1 MKALNNKDLGILIF
15 RIGIGIT
22 FILHGYPKI
31 TGGVETWTRVGG
43 AISYLG
49 IDFYPAFWGFMAAIS
64 EFGGGILLAT
74 GMFFRTAIMF
84 LFTTMFVATFMKYSK
99 DLPFKEYAHS
109 LELAIVLIA
118 FLFIGAGKYKLQ
130 LKVKR

>member
-1 MKALNNKDLGILIF
+1 MKFLNNKDLGILIF

-31 TGGVETWTRVGG
+31 TGGVETWSKVGT
-43 AISYLG
+43 AVSYLG
-49 IDFYPAFWGFMAAIS
+49 IDFYPAFWGFMAALA
-64 EFGGGILLAT
+64 EFGGGILLIT
-74 GMFFRTAIMF
+74 GMLFRTAIMF
-84 LFTTMFVATFMKYSK
+84 LFTTMFVATFMKISQN
-99 DLPFKEYAHS
+99 LPFKDYAHS
-109 LELAIVLIA
+109 LELAIVLVA